1 MAVHF
6 DMPTG
11 KRYEEHPDSKLGAS
25 PPMIATWT
33 LPGFLLLARKR
44 AQEEKDT
51 PSKKKE
57 KDNGKPSHFS

>member
-6 DMPTG
+6 DMPTS

-44 AQEEKDT
+44 AQEEKDAS
-51 PSKKKE
+51 PKKKE
-57 KDNGKPSHFS
+57 KNDGEPTS